1 MTKKLFERLSNLLNK
16 KLETVDDSQILN
28 WSEKLATIK
37 TKADVVAILD
47 TAVGGHVY
55 GPKTHSFGITFS
67 LIDNFMYSGLSLSA
81 DILIAEAEFRSEQIL
96 HAGLRLSGGS
106 PGLGELFKTYF
117 SDQVAIE
124 VLGQNLCQSKLHLN
138 FITSQGKLNVGLRVR
153 QHRVPLLLVECNSN
167 DRFLGQ
173 VDSMW
178 VNCCDFENNE
188 KNMLT
193 FNFCNQQMTFYS
205 FRKVVQT
212 SVDDIKKYTDSEY
225 FVVDRYKHSS
235 SSVPFFKATFQNGL
249 IKFLSVSG
257 EVLAQFVVLK

>member
-16 KLETVDDSQILN
+16 NSEPVNDSQILN
-28 WSEKLATIK
+28 WSEKLSAIK

-47 TAVGGHVY
+47 AAIGGHVY
-55 GPKTHSFGITFS
+55 SPKTHCFGISLS

-81 DILIAEAEFRSEQIL
+81 DILIAETEIRNEQML
-96 HAGLRLSGGS
+96 NAGLHLSGGNS
-106 PGLGELFKTYF
+106 GLGELFKAYF

-124 VLGQNLCQSKLHLN
+124 VLDQNLCRSRLHLN
-138 FITSQGKLNVGLRVR
+138 FKTSQGVLSIGLRVR
-153 QHRVPLLLVECNSN
+153 QHRVPLLLVECNN
-167 DRFLGQ
+167 DDRFLSQ

-178 VNCCDFENNE
+178 VNCCDFENND

-193 FNFCNQQMTFYS
+193 FNFCNEQMTFYS
-205 FRKVVQT
+205 FRKVIQT

-225 FVVDRYKHSS
+225 FVVDRYKHSG
-235 SSVPFFKATFQNGL
+235 SSVPFFKATFENGL